1 MRKLA
6 AWGIRAHVLLLPLC
20 LAAPDV
26 VSLQTAVAADLEIN
40 KEAPDFTLP
49 NQDGKTFKLSDRKGK
64 WTVVYFYPKAGSP
77 GCTEQAC
84 AFRDAIK
91 KIEVRNAVLVG
102 ISMDSQDDQKKFH
115 SKHQLTFDLLADPKG
130 EVLNSYGVKMPVVGL
145 ARRTTFIVD
154 PNMMIRSIARD
165 VDPAFDAEWSAETLD
180 ELQDE
185 SVSTPSLPAEQTNA
199 EPALEK
205 SSPANELKKQPEQKK
220 DSADSVVAPPT
231 KAEQKKTHVKKNKA
245 SKPSK
250 KSE

>member
-185 SVSTPSLPAEQTNA
+185 SVSKPSAPTPEQMKVAPAV
-199 EPALEK
+199 EK
-205 SSPANELKKQPEQKK
+205 SSPEPEVKKQPENKK
-220 DSADSVVAPPT
+220 DSGEAVAPST
-231 KAEQKKTHVKKNKA
+231 KVEQKKTPVKRPKA

-250 KSE
+250 KPD